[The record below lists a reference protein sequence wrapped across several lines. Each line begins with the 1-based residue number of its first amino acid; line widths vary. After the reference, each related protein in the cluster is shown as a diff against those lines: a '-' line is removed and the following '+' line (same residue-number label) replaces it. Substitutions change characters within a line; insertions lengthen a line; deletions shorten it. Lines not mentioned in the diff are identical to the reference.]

1 LKVLKPLLSIENYG
15 LDLEKEI
22 GQVPEYGAHVFKSF
36 DEYIIQR
43 TRLDNFIL
51 SFISRIDEEFL
62 TQNLRP

>member
-22 GQVPEYGAHVFKSF
+22 GQVPECGAHVFKSF